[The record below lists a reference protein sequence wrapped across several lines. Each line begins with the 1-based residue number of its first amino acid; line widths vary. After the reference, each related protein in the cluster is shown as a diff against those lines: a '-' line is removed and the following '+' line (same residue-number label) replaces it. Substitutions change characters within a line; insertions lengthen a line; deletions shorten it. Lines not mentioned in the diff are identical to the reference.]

1 MYHDQFRDA
10 EPADIETLPLEDV
23 VLNAKMLGVT
33 DVATFPFVTRP
44 STSALDAAHIVLAR
58 LGAFHV
64 PKTAVQESQSQD
76 AILSLFRK
84 AKLGSFG
91 RSIATLAIGVRCA
104 ATTLAAARETRYC
117 SRAQLCVMLVACGAE
132 RTPFVKGVPAPFRH
146 PLGDAHS
153 RLLAAG
159 AYALRKKEPGLEA
172 WCQSN
177 GLDHVSLGRIE
188 KLQRVLAKA
197 VLRAGC
203 FEGATRQSLLSLD
216 APATAGQ
223 DAWLA
228 RAVAAGRLDRL
239 ARKADPNK
247 VAADIVH
254 ARRHDDKLRRPSRYE
269 RECAYELLSPPT
281 DLDVEVSKYAYISAD
296 SAMHSRS
303 RSDLPDWIVC
313 VDLEVSGTAADSTS
327 NRDCERRRLVIR
339 SATAVNGAWIAQLA
353 VSTGFVDLGDP
364 VDDPAPTYD
373 AASDTILAYCRPLI
387 AAADA
392 SLWNLP
398 LVRYPLTKKRNPAAF
413 RLALARLLVDGTL
426 LPGPK
431 NRGLKL
437 FSFAQACSA
446 RSKQVTALLN
456 LLKCADSVCHL
467 RQLLHGN
474 CTFEGQCRSILSSIS
489 HSNDPSAAG
498 ASDAFATCWVDL
510 CDPRRN
516 LDVRARSKKR

>member
-1 MYHDQFRDA
+1 MYEDQFRDA

-44 STSALDAAHIVLAR
+44 SSSSLDAANIVLAR

-64 PKTAVQESQSQD
+64 PKTAVQESRSQD
-76 AILSLFRK
+76 AILSVFRR

-91 RSIATLAIGVRCA
+91 RSMATLAIGVRCA
-104 ATTLAAARETRYC
+104 ATMLAAARETRHC

-132 RTPFVKGVPAPFRH
+132 RTPFVKGVPASFCH

-153 RLLAAG
+153 RLLAAS
-159 AYALRKKEPGLEA
+159 AYARRKNDAGVEA
-172 WCQSN
+172 WCEGN
-177 GLDHVSLGRIE
+177 GLDPVSLGRVE

-203 FEGATRQSLLSLD
+203 FEGATRQSLLRLD
-216 APATAGQ
+216 MPPTAGQ

-239 ARKADPNK
+239 ARKADPDK
-247 VAADIVH
+247 VEEDIVR
-254 ARRHDDKLRRPSRYE
+254 ARKHDEKLRRPSRYE

-281 DLDVEVSKYAYISAD
+281 NLDVDVSKYAYISAD
-296 SAMHSRS
+296 SALHRRS
-303 RSDLPDWIVC
+303 RRDLPDWIVC
-313 VDLEVSGTAADSTS
+313 IDLEVAGAAADGTS
-327 NRDCERRRLVIR
+327 KRDCKRRRLVIR

-364 VDDPAPTYD
+364 VDEPAPTYD
-373 AASDTILAYCRPLI
+373 VASDTILAYCRPLI

-398 LVRYPLTKKRNPAAF
+398 LVRYPLTKKRNPAIF

-426 LPGPK
+426 MPGSK
-431 NRGLKL
+431 DRGLKL
-437 FSFAQACSA
+437 FSFAQASLA
-446 RSKQVTALLN
+446 RSKQLNALLD
-456 LLKCADSVCHL
+456 LLKCADSVYHL
-467 RQLLHGN
+467 RQLLHAN
-474 CTFEGQCRSILSSIS
+474 CTLEGNCRSILMALS
-489 HSNDPSAAG
+489 HTPDSSAAG
-498 ASDAFATCWVDL
+498 APDAFATCWVDL